1 MSPYAGMQQGER
13 GKTMGRL
20 TASYDAGVG
29 GARLV
34 GDTIGVALAKMVEA
48 QPDVDALVSRH
59 QGVRLSYGDL
69 GSEVEAVA
77 RGLLAVGIEVRDRVG
92 IWAPTCVEWTLLQFA
107 CARVGAILVN
117 VNPAYR
123 PNELAYALRH
133 SGVRMLVTA
142 RSFKTSDYLSMLA
155 GVRNELPQLE
165 LVVTID
171 GESAGG
177 PKDIEWPALVELG
190 KGISPDQVRAREIG
204 LDTDDPINIQ
214 YTSGTTGN
222 PKGATLTH
230 HNIMNNAWSMASAM
244 GYTSIDRVCIPV
256 PLYHCFGMGIGNL
269 GCIGSGA
276 TMVYPAASFEPLAT
290 LEALAEERCTAVYGV
305 PTMFIAQLEHPR
317 FSEFDLSS
325 LRTGIMA
332 GAPCP
337 VEVMKRVIDEM
348 HASEICIGYGM
359 TETSP
364 VSFLT
369 RPDEDIDRRVSTV
382 GTVLP
387 NVEGKIVDPV
397 TGHTVPIGTPG
408 EVCTRGYLVMR
419 GYWDNEEATHDAID
433 EAGWMH
439 TGDLGVMDESGYLN
453 IVGRIKDMVI
463 RGGENLYPREIEEL
477 LFQHPAVASVQVIG
491 VPDERMGEEL
501 MAWVVLREGAEVTAD
516 DLRTFCRE
524 RVAHFKVPRY
534 VKFTTEFPM
543 TVTGKVQKFKMR
555 EEAIEELGLQSA
567 ASIATA

>member
-1 MSPYAGMQQGER
+1 
-13 GKTMGRL
+13 MGRL

-501 MAWVVLREGAEVTAD
+501 MAWVVLRKGAEVTAD

>member
-1 MSPYAGMQQGER
+1 
-13 GKTMGRL
+13 MGRL

-29 GARLV
+29 GAPLV
-34 GDTIGVALAKMVEA
+34 GDTIGVALAKMVQA
-48 QPDVDALVSRH
+48 QPNNDALVSRH
-59 QGVRLSYGDL
+59 QGIRLSYGEL
-69 GSEVEAVA
+69 GAEVEAVA

-142 RSFKTSDYLSMLA
+142 RSFKTSDYLAMLA

-171 GESAGG
+171 GEAAGG
-177 PKDIEWPALVELG
+177 PKDLEWPALVALG
-190 KGISPDQVRAREIG
+190 EGISPDQVRAREIG

-269 GCIGSGA
+269 GCIGAGA

-317 FSEFDLSS
+317 FPEFDLSS

-397 TGHTVPIGTPG
+397 TGHTVPVGTPG

-419 GYWDNEEATHDAID
+419 GYWDNEEATRDAID

-501 MAWVVLREGAEVTAD
+501 MAWVVLREGADATAD
-516 DLRTFCRE
+516 ELQAFCRE